1 LVFILNGACDE
12 LRLIFFKLARY
23 FAKNAEKQQIHV
35 PVVFKLQQKVNF
47 CQKITVQ

>member
-1 LVFILNGACDE
+1 MVSAMNLGLFSLNQHAILQ
-12 LRLIFFKLARY
+12 
-23 FAKNAEKQQIHV
+23 KNAEKQQIHV

>member
-1 LVFILNGACDE
+1 MAPAMNLGLSSLNQHAILQ
-12 LRLIFFKLARY
+12 
-23 FAKNAEKQQIHV
+23 KNAEKQQIHV